1 MAYPNPRKDEP
12 LRYCIGSKTESD
24 GQKWGRLRYGCVRC
38 GCLGISLCASVG
50 VSLNFRQEVGRKK
63 ERREA
68 HIPLLVSEPTISS
81 RHSHSPNVNATNV
94 SY

>member
-1 MAYPNPRKDEP
+1 MGAFEIWVCEMWMFGN
-12 LRYCIGSKTESD
+12 LT
-24 GQKWGRLRYGCVRC
+24 
-38 GCLGISLCASVG
+38 AFSVG

-68 HIPLLVSEPTISS
+68 HIPLKVSEPTIST